1 MNKKKI
7 FEDASAGSVGASS
20 IAGNRGYS
28 IFGQRTKPMRRE
40 IDPANIPVIKF
51 KHDNRRWL
59 TKFRRAP
66 AFSFMQYLGSTVQE
80 NFNLSDALAKPNN
93 ATGQAKTS
101 EDKNNAVR
109 FGLEDDKGNIIKVF
123 VDVNDADH
131 FEDALSRELE
141 DGMKK
146 VEIAE
151 LLFKLRDE
159 FNIINVVWPKI
170 VDDVVEEEETQLP
183 QDKQGGT
190 DADTDLASDFET
202 GGDEGLGGEDTDKEN
217 NPDETSPHEAGP
229 NDVPVDDLGTKDDFS
244 AGDEKET
251 LSAILSMLAADA
263 EAKKADADARAA
275 EARAKEAE
283 AMARTAEARI
293 KSEEQILDM
302 EAYNKQK
309 SNEKSEVRKLAKLA
323 QYRHDV
329 KRDTEQT
336 QLSRDS
342 DVVDI
347 DTNNKQVAGAE
358 EEENSTPISVNTL
371 MKIIRKMQARENA
384 QE

>member
-1 MNKKKI
+1 MKRNLN
-7 FEDASAGSVGASS
+7 EDASAGGTSASS

-28 IFGQRTKPMRRE
+28 IFGQRSKPMRRATKTE
-40 IDPANIPVIKF
+40 TIPVISF

-59 TKFRRAP
+59 TKVRRAP
-66 AFSFMQYLGSTVQE
+66 MFSFLQHLDNVNE
-80 NFNLSDALAKPNN
+80 NFNLSDALSKL
-93 ATGQAKTS
+93 
-101 EDKNNAVR
+101 NNAVGQSKTNEDKSNTIK

-123 VDVNDADH
+123 VDANDADA

-159 FNIINVVWPKI
+159 YTITNVVWPKI
-170 VDDVVEEEETQLP
+170 IDDVVEEEESTKLP
-183 QDKQGGT
+183 QDGQ
-190 DADTDLASDFET
+190 
-202 GGDEGLGGEDTDKEN
+202 GGDEQEQQTDKDLADEFAGED
-217 NPDETSPHEAGP
+217 NPDQEGQGEEDTTPHQAGE
-229 NDVPVDDLGTKDDFS
+229 NDIPVDDLEAQDDFS
-244 AGDEKET
+244 SDDSKQT
-251 LSAILSMLAADA
+251 LNAILSMLSSDA
-263 EAKKADADARAA
+263 EAKKAEADARAA

-302 EAYNKQK
+302 ETFNKQK

-323 QYRHDV
+323 QYRHEM
-329 KRDTEQT
+329 KRQQEQ
-336 QLSRDS
+336 DS
-342 DVVDI
+342 MATGPDIVNI
-347 DTNNKQVAGAE
+347 DTTDSRRYAGEE
-358 EEENSTPISVNTL
+358 EEENSQSVSVNTL
-371 MKIIRKMQARENA
+371 LKLIKKMQTRESG